1 VRKLF
6 VGNLP
11 FSATED
17 MLRHIFEHIG
27 PVRYAKIVTDP
38 DGRSRGFG
46 FVEMNT
52 PEDAAE
58 AIARFNGDIYE
69 GRSVTVSEAR
79 PAGSADIRRVP
90 KARIEHGLNRY

>member
-1 VRKLF
+1 
-6 VGNLP
+6 
-11 FSATED
+11 

-27 PVRYAKIVTDP
+27 PVRCAKIVTDP

-79 PAGSADIRRVP
+79 PAGSADIFRVP